1 MKKKLALLLVATMA
15 ISLVGCGAKEDNG
28 NDTKAP
34 VENSS
39 ESTLESDDD
48 GAGETTTSQVADN
61 ETTGNDQSTE
71 ETTTGKQEETT
82 TKKPEET
89 TTKKPEE
96 TTTKKPAE
104 TTTKKPD
111 EKPVETEAPIVKKV
125 GTVDEATYNKA
136 VSAFTNIVKQM
147 RTDGIVKKTDV
158 CVTME
163 GKDIKVDIRYTDND
177 SDLILSWDAT
187 NKTYELTLDYDF
199 MWLEG
204 FSEKINGKDPAKYNE
219 SLFRALLCMFTDD
232 VDIVFNRIDSDCYS
246 AFGLYKDKWT
256 QIADISIR
264 SGKFEVDKCFSYF
277 ITKEDVDSR
286 DKTYTLTGT
295 TADGKTVECVIEYD
309 SSKVTYE
316 QRQDYLTGEMK
327 DYMHHPT
334 DGEEGSY
341 GHLYI
346 RSGCN
351 SFDEYKQM
359 MIQKYKDLG
368 DPNPHFA
375 DTYLVTHQ
383 VNGYTYYLTEFFY
396 EYADAKGDP
405 DVVYVQIGDN
415 LYVEIFN
422 FQSYSRFED
431 SVIDSFFIKEVKVK

>member
-1 MKKKLALLLVATMA
+1 MKKKIALLLVATMA
-15 ISLVGCGAKEDNG
+15 IGLVGCGAKEDNG
-28 NDTKAP
+28 TDTKAP

-39 ESTLESDDD
+39 ESTLGTGDN

-71 ETTTGKQEETT
+71 ETTTQKS
-82 TKKPEET
+82 
-89 TTKKPEE
+89 EE

-104 TTTKKPD
+104 TTTKKPAETTTQKPAETTT
-111 EKPVETEAPIVKKV
+111 EKPEETEAPIVKKV

-136 VSAFTNIVKQM
+136 VKIFEDVIKKL
-147 RTDGIVKKTDV
+147 RGDGLIKSSDV
-158 CVTME
+158 CVTIE
-163 GKDIKVDIRYTDND
+163 GSTIKVDMNYADKD
-177 SDLILSWDAT
+177 VDLILTKDNTTKA
-187 NKTYELTLDYDF
+187 YELILDYDF
-199 MWLEG
+199 TWMTGLAQT
-204 FSEKINGKDPAKYNE
+204 INGKDSADYNK
-219 SLFRALLCMFTDD
+219 LLIGALLCMVTEQVD
-232 VDIVFNRIDSDCYS
+232 VVFDRIDSDCFS

-256 QIADISIR
+256 QIADISIK
-264 SGKFEVDKCFSYF
+264 SGRFEADKYFSYY

-316 QRQDYLTGEMK
+316 QRQDYLTGEME

-334 DGEEGSY
+334 DGIEGPY
-341 GHLYI
+341 GYLSVG
-346 RSGCN
+346 SGCK
-351 SFDEYKQM
+351 SFEEYKQM

-368 DPNPHFA
+368 DTNPHFD

-383 VNGYTYYLTEFFY
+383 VSGYTYYTTEFFY

-405 DVVYVQIGDN
+405 DIVYVQIGDN

-431 SVIDSFFIKEVKVK
+431 SVIDTFFIKEVKIK